1 MKKNQGFSVIEIIL
15 VLGVIGILSSF
26 IVPKVRNYL
35 AVAKDAKAVNTVQSL
50 RMASESFF
58 LEEGHYSTMDKNNMK
73 KTLDDLKK
81 YIGDKLV
88 LTGQSL
94 LLDIGGSKERSNGKN
109 IKYGGKVEVDINSNK
124 EFYLKPYDGT
134 YEYNMRGEKW
144 SDI

>member
-58 LEEGHYSTMDKNNMK
+58 RGGTLFNN
-73 KTLDDLKK
+73 
-81 YIGDKLV
+81 G
-88 LTGQSL
+88 
-94 LLDIGGSKERSNGKN
+94 
-109 IKYGGKVEVDINSNK
+109 
-124 EFYLKPYDGT
+124 
-134 YEYNMRGEKW
+134 
-144 SDI
+144 